1 MPPMALTNDMMI
13 FYAPRELYTQRV
25 TVMEMM
31 CASVCFTS
39 MICFT
44 LEWKYRNENPFDDR
58 VHMARHRMGARGNA
72 TSFPLPWE
80 AVLQQLGGAGQTP
93 VGPP

>member
-1 MPPMALTNDMMI
+1 
-13 FYAPRELYTQRV
+13 
-25 TVMEMM
+25 
-31 CASVCFTS
+31 

-44 LEWKYRNENPFDDR
+44 LEWKHRNENPFDER

-80 AVLQQLGGAGQTP
+80 AVLQQLGSAEETQAAVDLP
-93 VGPP
+93 WVGEELFEKVSILLKTRDNDEDNPRAFG